1 MAEGRRLAGYNSR
14 RDREAAG
21 TGMGGTN
28 HRRGFRSLTTRLIV
42 WTLLAVGG
50 IYVTTVVVSNSLA
63 RRMALA
69 AAEREAVNELDAVV
83 SRVQDV
89 LHAVEERTVVLAKAV
104 ATLDPEAEGLDRLLR
119 GFIPGSSRIY
129 GAAIAFEPG
138 AHPGGAER
146 YALYCHRLQDHPDEL
161 DTADLATEDYRYWEQ
176 EWYAEPLRT
185 GEARWSEPY
194 RDVGGGEVAMVTW
207 SVPFRGPDG
216 AIRGVVTSDLRL
228 RWLDDLVREVKP
240 GRNELR
246 LILSRARRII
256 AASDRAEGGTIEA
269 SRRVLD
275 GVSPEARARFQPIV
289 DRMLAGESG
298 FEAVEVD
305 GRRFRLTFR
314 PIGHAGW
321 SMALLYP
328 EDELFR
334 EVGHLRQVQASLSL
348 GGLLLLALVVVL
360 VSRGAARPL
369 VSLAASADRMATGD
383 LNADLPTVETRDEVG
398 TLTRAFHHMRDS
410 LKNHIR
416 DLKETTAAKERLEG
430 ELKVARR
437 IQADMLPKPTAGG
450 PGEGYE
456 LGAALVPARA
466 VGGDLFGHFRDGDRL
481 FLLVG
486 DVSGK
491 GVPAALFMARTKTL
505 FEALAHFMARTKTL
519 FEELATRDV
528 DPGAILA
535 AANHNLCAENE
546 AGMFVTAVCGI
557 LDLASGELAFALA
570 GHDPPILVP
579 AEGDPGPLEAE
590 GGRVLGLIEGSDYPV
605 NRLRLGHRDA
615 LVMFT
620 DGVSEAQSAD
630 GGFFEIDRIVET
642 VRQHRHEDAAA
653 LTDGLLQAV
662 RRFAGEAPQSDDIT
676 LMSLRY
682 LSPPS

>member
-1 MAEGRRLAGYNSR
+1 MS
-14 RDREAAG
+14 D
-21 TGMGGTN
+21 TKTQ
-28 HRRGFRSLTTRLIV
+28 RGFRSLTSRLIV

-69 AAEREAVNELDAVV
+69 AAEREAVNELDAVA

-89 LHAVEERTVVLAKAV
+89 LHAVEERTIVLAKAI
-104 ATLDPEAEGLDRLLR
+104 ASLDPDAEGLDRLLGR
-119 GFIPGSSRIY
+119 FISGNARID

-138 AHPGGAER
+138 LHPGGAER
-146 YALYCHRLQDHPDEL
+146 QALYYHRMPDRPDEL
-161 DTADLATEDYRYWEQ
+161 ATADLAADDYRYWEQ

-185 GEARWSEPY
+185 GAPAWSEPY

-207 SVPFRGPDG
+207 SVPLRGPDG

-228 RWLDDLVREVKP
+228 RWLDDLVGEVKP
-240 GRNELR
+240 GRTELR

-256 AASDRAEGGTIEA
+256 AASDRVEERPIEA
-269 SRRVLD
+269 SQRVLD
-275 GVSPEARARFQPIV
+275 GVSAQVRARFQPIV

-334 EVGHLRQVQASLSL
+334 EVGHLRAVQASLSL
-348 GGLLLLALVVVL
+348 GGLLLLVVVVVL

-383 LNADLPTVETRDEVG
+383 LDAELPPVETRDEVG

-410 LKNHIR
+410 LKTHIQ
-416 DLKETTAAKERLEG
+416 DLKETTAAKERLES

-437 IQADMLPKPTAGG
+437 IQADMLPRPTAGG

-456 LGAALVPARA
+456 LGATLVPARA
-466 VGGDLFGHFRDGDRL
+466 VGGDLFDHFRHGHRV
-481 FLLVG
+481 FFLVG

-505 FEALAHFMARTKTL
+505 FEALAR
-519 FEELATRDV
+519 RDM

-535 AANHNLCAENE
+535 AANHNLCTEND
-546 AGMFVTAVCGI
+546 AGMFVTAVCGT
-557 LDLASGELAFALA
+557 LDLANGELTFALA

-579 AEGDPGPLEAE
+579 AEDDPGPLETE

-615 LVMFT
+615 VVLFT
-620 DGVSEAQSAD
+620 DGVSEAQNTS
-630 GGFFEIDRIVET
+630 GGFFEIDRIVDT

-653 LTDGLLQAV
+653 LADGLLQAV
-662 RRFAGEAPQSDDIT
+662 RHFAGEAPQSDDIT